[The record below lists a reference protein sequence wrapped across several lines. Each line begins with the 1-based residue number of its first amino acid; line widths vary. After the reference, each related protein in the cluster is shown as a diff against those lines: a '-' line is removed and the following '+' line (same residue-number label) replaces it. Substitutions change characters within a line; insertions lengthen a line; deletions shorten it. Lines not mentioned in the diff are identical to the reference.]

1 MSQSEVARIRERI
14 RLECEVMQQAMI
26 GYAVVASHDSI
37 NHKYNALDT
46 YREQLQP
53 LVGEQ
58 EALRMLVETYIEIV
72 G

>member
-1 MSQSEVARIRERI
+1 
-14 RLECEVMQQAMI
+14 MQQALT
-26 GYAVVASHDSI
+26 GYASVASHDTI

-58 EALRMLVETYIEIV
+58 EALRMIVETYIEIV